1 MDEDNVVIGRIIEG
15 MDVVDKL
22 SSILVVNSAG
32 MTMMGGPKAKTAP
45 SRGCRYGGSEY
56 YCSEDKPLK
65 KVLLDKTGVL

>member
-45 SRGCRYGGSEY
+45 SRG
-56 YCSEDKPLK
+56 
-65 KVLLDKTGVL
+65 